1 MLNSVLLGLCDQRL
15 MHILEQMEIDALIS
29 ALEH

>member
-15 MHILEQMEIDALIS
+15 MHILEQMEIDELIS
-29 ALEH
+29 AREH